1 MRAAAEGARVALGTC
16 VEGLCPPFAPL
27 REIFSG
33 LDLPS
38 PFENGDEPS
47 PSGGSRGTAISRFSC
62 RRRSACLDGGPNLV
76 LLDDLHWADFATL
89 EFLAFFAR
97 KQNAAVL
104 AIGTVRSDD
113 LERDHAQL
121 DAVNRLVRNGA
132 RRVDVDPLGRDDM
145 HRLVSFLWP
154 VESPQP
160 SDQVERVCAL
170 AEGKPYFAEEL
181 VSSALALSATPAFD
195 ALPLSIRAGIL
206 ARFERISGD
215 ERDILLQASV
225 IGQTFVPALLAQ
237 LAKRDEGC
245 VLAAL
250 AAARELLYRELLQAQ
265 RQTTHRELAAILE
278 RADRPADAGQVAF
291 HWKAAGERARSSRP
305 VARGARRGRR
315 RAL

>member
-1 MRAAAEGARVALGTC
+1 M
-16 VEGLCPPFAPL
+16 
-27 REIFSG
+27 
-33 LDLPS
+33 
-38 PFENGDEPS
+38 
-47 PSGGSRGTAISRFSC
+47 
-62 RRRSACLDGGPNLV
+62 

-113 LERDHAQL
+113 LERDHARL
-121 DAVNRLVRNGA
+121 DALNRLVRNGA
-132 RRVDVDPLGRDDM
+132 RRVNVDPLGRDDM